1 MKLKGWNEIP
11 DGFDLEIVFD
21 SGPKWLE
28 FLALTP
34 FFERFA
40 YPIGVNK
47 GLIYL
52 RVSEDFKSDSSI
64 TIPGWEIKVNPKSIQ
79 EKFLEGSLA
88 FLSSSSSQFKNS
100 KKGSP
105 SFSLTRWGFTKST
118 RKWVHKRNGTYSY
131 YKSRTCPANLVEGL

>member
-21 SGPKWLE
+21 CGPKWLE
-28 FLALTP
+28 ILALTP

-47 GLIYL
+47 GFIYL
-52 RVSEDFKSDSSI
+52 RVSDEFKSDSSRA
-64 TIPGWEIKVNPKSIQ
+64 IPGWEIKVNPKSIQ

-88 FLSSSSSQFKNS
+88 FLSSSGSQFKDS
-100 KKGSP
+100 KKGAP
-105 SFSLTRWGFTKST
+105 RLFLTRWGHVKSI
-118 RKWVHKRNGTYSY
+118 RKRVHKRNGTYSY
-131 YKSRTCPANLVEGL
+131 YKTRTFPPNLA